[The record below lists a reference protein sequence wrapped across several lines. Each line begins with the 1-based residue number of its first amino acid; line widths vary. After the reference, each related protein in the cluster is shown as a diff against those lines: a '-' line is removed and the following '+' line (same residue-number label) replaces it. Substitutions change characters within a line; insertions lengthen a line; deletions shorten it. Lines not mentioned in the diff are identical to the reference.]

1 MDYYERCKK
10 YMDYNLDFKGGG
22 CISCNKLDLY
32 QVCSCYRESKFKIFK
47 VNVVLFFMWLFRPRK
62 RKKLKDKTKMALA
75 SIIIIGIILSFYV
88 SILFYV
94 FYRILLLTG
103 G

>member
-1 MDYYERCKK
+1 MDYEQKCE
-10 YMDYNLDFKGGG
+10 DYIDKHLNMNHGGVT
-22 CISCNKLDLY
+22 SCSYTGLY
-32 QVCSCYRESKFKIFK
+32 QVDSCYKESIFKIFK
-47 VNVVLFFMWLFRPRK
+47 VNIVLFFMWLFRPKK

-75 SIIIIGIILSFYV
+75 SIVIIGIILSFYI
-88 SILFYV
+88 SILLYA

>member
-1 MDYYERCKK
+1 MGYEQKCEDYIDNHLNMKH
-10 YMDYNLDFKGGG
+10 GGV
-22 CISCNKLDLY
+22 ISCNKLDLY
-32 QVCSCYRESKFKIFK
+32 QVDSCYRESIFKIFK

-75 SIIIIGIILSFYV
+75 SVVILGIILSFYV
-88 SILFYV
+88 SILIYV